1 LQRTNQS
8 VLKTMPEPR
17 KRQIYILTPGFPDGG
32 ADTSCLPFLC
42 ALAKAHSLD
51 ANRADIKIL
60 SFQYPFHR
68 KPYRYFSWEVMPFG
82 GKNKKGFSKILLW
95 FRILSYM
102 LRQSR
107 PDVVICLWATE
118 TALIGNI
125 FRGITGVHCITWM
138 LGQDVLP
145 SNKYLR
151 ILNIDHSRYFPISE
165 MSART
170 LSCTIS
176 AENKFNIL
184 HMGVDESIHKQ
195 FSRATNPGID
205 ILGAGSLTTIKQ
217 WNVFLEVCHLVK
229 KKLPEIQ
236 IRLLGDGPE
245 KMNLKSLALSFGFS
259 DNILCGE
266 VPNEKVIENMYNARI
281 FLHTSSFEGQS
292 AVITNAVRAGMHVVC
307 FDVGRIEHSERI
319 HVCAD
324 EQAMAEKIAVLLLD
338 IHTEYSIQKVMTA
351 EQTLDKL
358 LGICEA

>member
-1 LQRTNQS
+1 
-8 VLKTMPEPR
+8 MPEAR
-17 KRQIYILTPGFPDGG
+17 KRQIYILTPGFPDSES
-32 ADTSCLPFLC
+32 DTSCLPFLF

-60 SFQYPFHR
+60 SFQYPFHQ
-68 KPYRYFSWEVMPFG
+68 KPYKFFRWDVMPFG
-82 GKNKKGFSKILLW
+82 GKNKKGFSRIRLW
-95 FRILSYM
+95 LRILTYM

-118 TALIGNI
+118 TSLIGNI

-151 ILNIDHSRYFPISE
+151 ILNIDHSRYFPISQ

-170 LSCTIS
+170 LSITIS

-184 HMGVDESIHKQ
+184 HMGVDESLHKQ
-195 FSRATNPGID
+195 FSRAQVPGID
-205 ILGAGSLTTIKQ
+205 VLGAGSLTPIKR
-217 WNVFLEVCHLVK
+217 WNVFLEVCNLLK

-245 KMNLKSLALSFGFS
+245 KLNLKNLAVSLDFS
-259 DNILCGE
+259 SDILAGE

-307 FDVGRIEHSERI
+307 FDVGRIEHAERI
-319 HVCAD
+319 HVCTD
-324 EQAMAEKIAVLLLD
+324 EHEMAEKIAVLLLD
-338 IHTEYSIQKVMTA
+338 TQTEYSIQKVITA
-351 EQTLDKL
+351 EQTLDEL